1 MPLYTPGRR
10 RAIILLLLTSV
21 LLLTLDLR
29 GNAVLD
35 AVRTGYNKVLE
46 PFESAADVVTR
57 PIRNAWRGITDYEE
71 KAEEVERLREQ
82 LAAQRADQI
91 SAQAQILEH
100 NELLALNNLP
110 ALSDYENVV
119 ATVVGASPTNIDQVI
134 EIDKGR
140 DDGIDVGMAVVS
152 SAGLVGKITTPLL
165 DDRAYVMLLNDLQY
179 ATQVKV
185 VPGAPPRTTT
195 STTAPATTVPGQVP
209 PASAPTDTTTP
220 TESSSTT
227 TTTTSTS
234 VPTGEPTSTASTT
247 PTSTTTTLDLDSPR
261 ETGVLRGQGD
271 DELPEVDLL
280 ADTPVIGRIRPGDIV
295 VTAGGTESLAP
306 QNIPVGLVVN
316 VVNRSTA
323 EGPLLEVEPL
333 ANLDELNFV
342 RVVLYKP
349 ASEVEPAPAGT
360 QAGG

>member
-10 RAIILLLLTSV
+10 RAIVLLLLTSV

-57 PIRNAWRGITDYEE
+57 PIRNAWRGITDYED

-91 SAQAQILEH
+91 SAQATIQEH

-134 EIDKGR
+134 EIDKGG
-140 DDGIDVGMAVVS
+140 DDGIEVGMAVVS
-152 SAGLVGKITTPLL
+152 SAGLVGKITSPLL
-165 DDRAYVMLLNDLQY
+165 PDRAYVMLLSDLQY

-185 VPGAPPRTTT
+185 VPGAPP
-195 STTAPATTVPGQVP
+195 A
-209 PASAPTDTTTP
+209 
-220 TESSSTT
+220 T
-227 TTTTSTS
+227 TTTTS
-234 VPTGEPTSTASTT
+234 PTTTAAGGAPASPATEATPPASTT
-247 PTSTTTTLDLDSPR
+247 STTTTVPADDAPLATTSTSTSTTTTLDLDSPR
-261 ETGVLRGQGD
+261 ETGLLRGQGD
-271 DELPEVDLL
+271 GELPQVDLL
-280 ADTPVIGRIRPGDIV
+280 ADTPVIGRIRRGDIV
-295 VTAGGTESLAP
+295 LTAGGTESLAP
-306 QNIPVGLVVN
+306 QNIPVGRVVN
-316 VVNRSTA
+316 VVTRSTA
-323 EGPLLEVEPL
+323 EGPLLEIEPY

-349 ASEVEPAPAGT
+349 ASEGEPPPDGT
-360 QAGG
+360 QAGD

>member
-10 RAIILLLLTSV
+10 RAIVLLLLTSV

-57 PIRNAWRGITDYEE
+57 PIRNAWRGVTDYED

-82 LAAQRADQI
+82 LDAQRAEQI
-91 SAQAQILEH
+91 SAQATIQEH

-140 DDGIDVGMAVVS
+140 DDGIEVGMAVVS

-165 DDRAYVMLLNDLQY
+165 SDRAYVMLLSDLQY

-185 VPGAPPRTTT
+185 VPGAPPATTT
-195 STTAPATTVPGQVP
+195 TTTTAPTSTATDGAP
-209 PASAPTDTTTP
+209 PASLP
-220 TESSSTT
+220 TEATPPASSTSTT
-227 TTTTSTS
+227 TTTVPSTDA
-234 VPTGEPTSTASTT
+234 PRTTASTS
-247 PTSTTTTLDLDSPR
+247 TSTTTTLDLDNPR
-261 ETGVLRGQGD
+261 ETGLLRGQGD
-271 DELPEVDLL
+271 GELPQVDLL
-280 ADTPVIGRIRPGDIV
+280 ADTPVIGRIRRGDIV
-295 VTAGGTESLAP
+295 LTAGGTESLAP
-306 QNIPVGLVVN
+306 QNIPVGRVVN
-316 VVNRSTA
+316 VVSRSTA
-323 EGPLLEVEPL
+323 EGPLLELEPY
-333 ANLDELNFV
+333 ANLSELNFV

-349 ASEVEPAPAGT
+349 VSEVEPPPDGT
-360 QAGG
+360 QAGD

>member
-35 AVRTGYNKVLE
+35 AVRAGYNKVLE

-57 PIRNAWRGITDYEE
+57 PIRNAWRGITDYED

-82 LAAQRADQI
+82 LDAQRADQI
-91 SAQAQILEH
+91 SAQATILEH
-100 NELLALNNLP
+100 DELLALNNLP

-152 SAGLVGKITTPLL
+152 RAGLVGKITTPLL
-165 DDRAYVMLLNDLQY
+165 PDRAYVMLLSDLQY

-185 VPGAPPRTTT
+185 VPGAPP
-195 STTAPATTVPGQVP
+195 A
-209 PASAPTDTTTP
+209 
-220 TESSSTT
+220 T
-227 TTTTSTS
+227 TTTTSPTTTVAGGA
-234 VPTGEPTSTASTT
+234 VPTGADRSHAARVLDDLDARRRRVPVDDTTPASTSTS
-247 PTSTTTTLDLDSPR
+247 TSTTTTLDLDSPR
-261 ETGVLRGQGD
+261 ETGLLRGQGD
-271 DELPEVDLL
+271 GELPQVDLL
-280 ADTPVIGRIRPGDIV
+280 ADTPVIGRIRRGDIV
-295 VTAGGTESLAP
+295 LTAGGTESLAP
-306 QNIPVGLVVN
+306 QNIPVGRVVN
-316 VVNRSTA
+316 VVTRSTA
-323 EGPLLEVEPL
+323 EGPLLEIEPY
-333 ANLDELNFV
+333 ANLGELNFV

-349 ASEVEPAPAGT
+349 ASEVEPAPDGT
-360 QAGG
+360 QAGD